1 MKKKRGLYIV
11 FEGIGASGKD
21 TQAKM
26 AYEYLLKMGVDVIPT
41 REHTRD
47 TPPGELIEEIIKGK
61 KSRIEPLALQ
71 LLYTCDRRNHDMA
84 IIRPALSEGKIVL
97 GNRSYATTVAY
108 CPKDWREF
116 ILKTNK
122 KIATRPDMVFVIDT
136 SPEVSSERMGKRGDP
151 DIFDRIVTM
160 RRCRGGYL
168 WYVKNSGDK
177 CVMIDGD
184 ETADEVFE
192 RIKKRL
198 NKLLKLGN

>member
-1 MKKKRGLYIV
+1 MKKKKGFLIV

-26 AYEYLLKMGVDVIPT
+26 AYEYLLQRGVDVLST

-61 KSRIEPLALQ
+61 KSRIDPLALQ
-71 LLYTCDRRNHDMA
+71 LLYTCDRRNHDMDV
-84 IIRPALSEGKIVL
+84 IRPAIKEGKVVL

-108 CPKDWREF
+108 CPKEWRQF

-122 KIATRPDMVFVIDT
+122 KIATHPELVFIIDT
-136 SPEVSSERMGKRGDP
+136 SPEVSALRMKKRGDP
-151 DIFDRIVTM
+151 DIFDRTGTM
-160 RRCRGGYL
+160 KRCRGGYL

-177 CVMIDGD
+177 CVLVDGNGTV
-184 ETADEVFE
+184 EEVFE

-198 NKLLKLGN
+198 DKLLRLV

>member
-1 MKKKRGLYIV
+1 VRKKGLYIV

-21 TQAKM
+21 TQTKM
-26 AYEYLLKMGVDVIPT
+26 AYEYLHKMGVDVLST

-122 KIATRPDMVFVIDT
+122 KIATHPDIVFVIDT
-136 SPEVSSERMGKRGDP
+136 KPEVSADRMKKRGDP
-151 DIFDRIVTM
+151 DIH
-160 RRCRGGYL
+160 
-168 WYVKNSGDK
+168 
-177 CVMIDGD
+177 
-184 ETADEVFE
+184 
-192 RIKKRL
+192 
-198 NKLLKLGN
+198 

>member
-26 AYEYLLKMGVDVIPT
+26 AYEYLLKMGVDVIST

-61 KSRIEPLALQ
+61 KSRIDPLALQ

-84 IIRPALSEGKIVL
+84 VVRPSLNEGKIVL

-108 CPKDWREF
+108 CPTDWREF

-122 KIATRPDMVFVIDT
+122 KIATRPDIVFIIDT
-136 SPEVSSERMGKRGDP
+136 SPEVSAQRMNKRGDP
-151 DIFDRIVTM
+151 DIFDRTVTM
-160 RRCRGGYL
+160 KRCRRGYM
-168 WYVKNSGDK
+168 WYAKNSGDK
-177 CVMIDGD
+177 CVLIDG
-184 ETADEVFE
+184 EGTQGEVFE

-198 NKLLKLGN
+198 NKLLKIVN